1 METIE
6 GAGYFMITEFFLHF
20 VSHGLTKKSSFQN
33 LTSLMK
39 QPFKSKAYIYKYNSA
54 MPINTKYLASLEA
67 NRYFHII
74 AKANGNNRL
83 FYSDEN
89 KRFFLKK
96 YLSYSTGYFDTY
108 SYTLMDN
115 HVHWL
120 IKCNSYE
127 NLESHIAVMPKEIR
141 KKHQSKFLLQEITFE
156 EAQEFQW
163 KDFFISYAM
172 AFNKENN
179 RSGSLFMNPFRR
191 VEVTDDAHFT
201 QLIIYHHANVLKH
214 LGQKDFQKY
223 QWSSYQSI
231 LSDKPTHL
239 KRDIV
244 LDWFGGREQFIKIHQ
259 ENAAYYYDHP
269 IALE

>member
-1 METIE
+1 MR
-6 GAGYFMITEFFLHF
+6 
-20 VSHGLTKKSSFQN
+20 
-33 LTSLMK
+33 
-39 QPFKSKAYIYKYNSA
+39 QPLIRKTRHSYYSCQ
-54 MPINTKYLASLEA
+54 MPINTKYIASLEA

-74 AKANGNNRL
+74 AKANGDNVL
-83 FYSDEN
+83 FYTDEN
-89 KRFFLKK
+89 RRYFLKK

-108 SYTLMDN
+108 SYTLMNN

-127 NLESHIAVMPKEIR
+127 NLIHHISAIPEETK
-141 KKHQSKFLLQEITFE
+141 KKHQKKFLLKQISFE
-156 EAQEFQW
+156 EALEFQW

-179 RSGSLFMNPFRR
+179 RNGSLFINPFRR
-191 VEVTDDAHFT
+191 VEVKNDAHFT
-201 QLIIYHHANVLKH
+201 QLIIYHHTNILKH
-214 LGQKDFQKY
+214 LGKKDFQNYK
-223 QWSSYQSI
+223 WSSYQSL

-244 LDWFGGREQFIKIHQ
+244 LDWFGGKAQFIKVHQ